1 MPVELKQMSEANITD
16 FEPRFVNLRELSMGA
31 QIRDFASEGTLYMR
45 NAIWSSSRRMLQRL
59 FRISE
64 SMSPT
69 ELIELI
75 PSTVDYYLD
84 HHSACDY

>member
-1 MPVELKQMSEANITD
+1 MFEANITD
-16 FEPRFVNLRELSMGA
+16 FEPRIVNLRALSIGT

-69 ELIELI
+69 DRSELI
-75 PSTVDYYLD
+75 PRTVEKFLD
-84 HHSACDY
+84 RQYC